1 MGKFA
6 EGKAFLQTDDKYQS
20 GSTIVKKGWGQ
31 MIPAKVCVEYLAV

>member
-6 EGKAFLQTDDKYQS
+6 ERKAFLQTDDKCQS

-31 MIPAKVCVEYLAV
+31 MIPAKVFIIIIF